1 MWQQR
6 FTFVLG
12 FVFAS
17 FLTLSQPRSA
27 GAAAVVNA
35 PRSPAPATAPPG
47 ASPSGATAAP
57 GALQPGGGWVPDG
70 KGGGLYLPN
79 GLRVQPPVVPSVV
92 NGISYHGGPVML
104 GTTHV
109 YYVWYGN
116 WSSNTATTILADFAK
131 NLGGSPYFNIN
142 TGYSDGSNHSIS
154 NSVTFG
160 GAAFDA
166 YSQGATIND
175 AKVLAIVETAI
186 NNHSLPLDHQGVY
199 FVLTSADVVESD
211 GFCTV
216 FCGWH
221 SFATLSSVTF
231 QYGFIGNGD
240 QCPNACREFPGNDP
254 NGNSGADG
262 MASIIAHETDESV
275 TDPQIDAWSDD
286 NSGGQENGDKCNFT
300 FGPNLYLTANGSI
313 ANIRLG
319 QRDYLIQEDWVNASG
334 GFCAMALAQPTSFFT
349 LTPCRLIDTRNP
361 VGPLGGPAL
370 AASQARVFA
379 LAGAAGCGVPSTARA
394 LAVNVT
400 VTQTASSGY
409 LAIFAA
415 DQQPQGTSDISFKT
429 GRTVANNAVLRLS
442 GEGSGSLSVFAGS
455 AGSLHFILDVVGY
468 FQ

>member
-1 MWQQR
+1 MRQQR
-6 FTFVLG
+6 FTFILG
-12 FVFAS
+12 LVFAFS
-17 FLTLSQPRSA
+17 LTLGQARSA
-27 GAAAVVNA
+27 AAAAVVGA
-35 PRSPAPATAPPG
+35 PRPPASTAG
-47 ASPSGATAAP
+47 ASPAGAAAAP

-70 KGGGLYLPN
+70 KGGGLYIPN

-131 NLGGSPYFNIN
+131 NVGGSPYFNIN
-142 TGYSDGSNHSIS
+142 TGYSDGSNNGIS

-160 GAAFDA
+160 GAVFDA
-166 YSQGATIND
+166 YSQGATIDD
-175 AKVLAIVETAI
+175 AKVLTIVETAI

-240 QCPNACREFPGNDP
+240 QCPNACEFIPGNDP

-262 MASIIAHETDESV
+262 MASIVAHELDESV
-275 TDPQIDAWSDD
+275 TDPQLDAWFDD
-286 NSGGQENGDKCNFT
+286 NSGGQEVGDKCNFT
-300 FGPNLYLTANGSI
+300 FGPDLYFTPNNSI
-313 ANIRLG
+313 ANLRLG
-319 QRDYLIQEDWVNASG
+319 LRDYLIQENWVNASG
-334 GFCAMALAQPTSFFT
+334 GFCSMALPQATQFFT

-370 AASQARVFA
+370 AASQTRVFA
-379 LAGAAGCGVPSTARA
+379 LAGAAGCGVPATAKA

-400 VTQTASSGY
+400 ITQPGSGGF
-409 LAIFAA
+409 LTLFAA
-415 DQQPQGTSDISFKT
+415 DQQPQGTSNINFSAGQT
-429 GRTVANNAVLRLS
+429 RANNAVLRLS
-442 GEGSGSLSVFAGS
+442 GEGTGSLSVFAGS
-455 AGSLHFILDVVGY
+455 AAGLDFILDVVGY